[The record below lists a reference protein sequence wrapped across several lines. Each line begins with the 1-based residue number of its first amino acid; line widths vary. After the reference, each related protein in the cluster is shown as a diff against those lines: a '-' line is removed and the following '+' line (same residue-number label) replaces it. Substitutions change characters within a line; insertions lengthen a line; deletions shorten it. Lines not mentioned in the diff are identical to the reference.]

1 MKNYFFFLL
10 LACFLAACNSSDPTP
25 AATPTS
31 PPVEAT
37 GPSDIQIAVAS
48 DDFAVG
54 TPRVPFVLFSGV
66 ERVADAETVNITA
79 YDLASGTPV
88 PGWTGPATSFSDY
101 EVPYWVVY
109 PDIPHAGNWG
119 LSAAITFPDG
129 RTTQAQ
135 FAIQVAGE
143 PHTPALGSQ
152 PPASQN
158 RTLETEPDIAKLTS
172 SPVPEPGL
180 YQMTV
185 ATALE
190 SGRPTVVTLA
200 TPAYCQTEICAPVV
214 DSVIAVYQELG
225 DQVNFIHLEIYK
237 TFDPLV
243 VADEVDEWGLSSE
256 PWTFVMDK
264 DGQVVAR
271 LGGPLSPRELTQA
284 IQPYLQ

>member
-1 MKNYFFFLL
+1 
-10 LACFLAACNSSDPTP
+10 
-25 AATPTS
+25 
-31 PPVEAT
+31 
-37 GPSDIQIAVAS
+37 
-48 DDFAVG
+48 
-54 TPRVPFVLFSGV
+54 
-66 ERVADAETVNITA
+66 
-79 YDLASGTPV
+79 ASGTPV